1 MEDPSLRLPPLL
13 IATALLLGGAT
24 AQAAS
29 TQVATLDRSQWPEAL
44 STPAL
49 FDVASRAQILSFAR
63 ELVASEVLD
72 EGTLAE
78 RLGLRQIN
86 MTAINALR
94 ERWWQRLWAGFDHAQ
109 QSCAE
114 DASFCYAV
122 DSLEDL
128 KAQAAQFT
136 VAADSFYAGW
146 AEPGRAFSRAYLD
159 EQLHMAALLPDISS
173 EVVTFSDVEH
183 NGDELNDRVF
193 LLTFDG
199 GPSPADGNTDWIADY
214 LRRQKIS
221 ATFFVLGNSVE
232 QRLQS
237 GPGDNLDSLYREQC
251 VGVQGWQYRSHSQWL
266 DWQSSILRSVALV
279 QSQLPDT
286 YVPQFRPPYG
296 QRRPDSGEFFEGQQL
311 DVVLWSIDAQDSNT
325 QLSAEDSRDRVLSLM
340 LLWRRGII
348 QLHDGQ
354 LKVRSVL
361 PALLT
366 ATAQSGIAWEDCR
379 DYP

>member
-1 MEDPSLRLPPLL
+1 MRLPPLL

-72 EGTLAE
+72 EGPLAE

-94 ERWWQRLWAGFDHAQ
+94 ERWWQRLWASFDHAQ

-237 GPGDNLDSLYREQC
+237 GPGNNLDSLYREQC

-354 LKVRSVL
+354 LKARSLL

>member
-1 MEDPSLRLPPLL
+1 MRLPPLML
-13 IATALLLGGAT
+13 ALALTIGFTG
-24 AQAAS
+24 AQAAPAE
-29 TQVATLDRSQWPEAL
+29 VATLDRALWPETL

-63 ELVASEVLD
+63 ELLASEALD
-72 EGTLAE
+72 ETALAA
-78 RLGLRQIN
+78 RLELRQVN
-86 MTAINALR
+86 MTAINTLR
-94 ERWWQRLWAGFDHAQ
+94 EQWWQRLWAGYDHAQ
-109 QSCAE
+109 QSCEE
-114 DASFCYAV
+114 DASFCYAI
-122 DSLEDL
+122 DSLDDL
-128 KAQAAQFT
+128 KTQAGQFV

-173 EVVTFSDVEH
+173 EVATFSKVEH
-183 NGDELNDRVF
+183 NGDSLNDRVF

-199 GPSPADGNTDWIADY
+199 GPSPAEGNTDWMADF
-214 LRRQKIS
+214 LRRQKLS
-221 ATFFVLGNSVE
+221 ATFFVLGNRVE
-232 QRLQS
+232 QRLQ
-237 GPGDNLDSLYREQC
+237 GGIADDLDRVYGEQC

-266 DWQSSILRSVALV
+266 EWQNSVLRSVALV

-296 QRRPDSGEFFEGQQL
+296 QRRADSGAFFEAQQL
-311 DVVLWSIDAQDSNT
+311 DVMLWDIDAQDSST

-340 LLWRRGII
+340 LLWRKGII
-348 QLHDGQ
+348 QFHDDQ
-354 LKVRSVL
+354 LKARTAV
-361 PALLT
+361 PALLA